1 MSAFFS
7 IDIMMIVMAVMIVMV
22 VIKTIALI
30 VLIRSHLKLKFNY
43 KVLTEFMQNHN
54 NDITELYTFA
64 QGVDDYKSI
73 TDQQMNRLYKKITE
87 TKSIPQV
94 NGQINTPSNEPSNHP
109 YNLVIQQV
117 RNGAN
122 VNDLMKNSGLSQ
134 DEAALL
140 IRLHG
145 RKN

>member
-1 MSAFFS
+1 MSTCIS
-7 IDIMMIVMAVMIVMV
+7 IDIMMIVIAVIVV
-22 VIKTIALI
+22 TNTIALI
-30 VLIRSHLKLKFNY
+30 ILARSHLKLKFNY
-43 KVLTEFMQNHN
+43 QVLTEFMQNLN

-64 QGVDDYKSI
+64 QSIDDYKSI
-73 TDQQMNRLYKKITE
+73 TDQQMNHLYKKITE
-87 TKSIPQV
+87 TKSTPQV
-94 NGQINTPSNEPSNHP
+94 NSQINTPSNESSNHP

-122 VNDLMKNSGLSQ
+122 VNDLMQNSGLSQ

-145 RKN
+145 RKD

>member
-1 MSAFFS
+1 MTNFIS
-7 IDIMMIVMAVMIVMV
+7 IEIMMIVLAVIVV
-22 VIKTIALI
+22 TNSVALI
-30 VLIRSHLKLKFNY
+30 ILVRSHLKLKFNHQ
-43 KVLTEFMQNHN
+43 VLTEFMQNHN

-64 QGVDDYKSI
+64 QSVDDYKDV

-87 TKSIPQV
+87 TKSAPPV
-94 NGQINTPSNEPSNHP
+94 NSQARMPPSESSNHP

-117 RNGAN
+117 RSGAS
-122 VNDLMKNSGLSQ
+122 VNDLMQNSGLSQ

-145 RKN
+145 TKH